1 VQSGLGALASQVVER
16 GLPIGYG
23 SRSAPAFM
31 IRQRVLNDMI
41 EPIDL
46 HDPIENSDPHDAI
59 EPTDRSDPTD
69 PTDNTEPLEQ
79 IDSTEFS
86 DHSDH
91 LEGWSAPRTQQML
104 ERAPEDP
111 FSGAVR

>member
-1 VQSGLGALASQVVER
+1 
-16 GLPIGYG
+16 
-23 SRSAPAFM
+23 M

-41 EPIDL
+41 EPIDP
-46 HDPIENSDPHDAI
+46 HDPIDNSDPHDAI

-79 IDSTEFS
+79 IDSTESS

-91 LEGWSAPRTQQML
+91 LQFWPAPRTKQML
-104 ERAPEDP
+104 GRHAMTCSAEP
-111 FSGAVR
+111 FSELLDERRCRGGDRASA